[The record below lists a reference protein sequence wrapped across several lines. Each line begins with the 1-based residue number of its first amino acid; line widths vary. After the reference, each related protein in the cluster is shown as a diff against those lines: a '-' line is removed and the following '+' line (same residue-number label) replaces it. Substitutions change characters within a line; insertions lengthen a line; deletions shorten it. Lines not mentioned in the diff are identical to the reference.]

1 MVLAIQLDT
10 EANFFQDFHGLKIT
24 YIAHEHELSYALE
37 KLDTGRYQ
45 IGVWFVILNEL
56 FLMAEQSIKES

>member
-1 MVLAIQLDT
+1 
-10 EANFFQDFHGLKIT
+10 LKIT
-24 YIAHEHELSYALE
+24 YFAHEHELSYALE

-56 FLMAEQSIKES
+56 FLRAEQSIKES